1 MPLPPDLSKPIFAM
15 MPDLADRVMNNQCTF
30 CAKAI
35 TAFADELSKK
45 EYSVSGM
52 CQLCQDEIFKPFD
65 EDEEAEE
72 NAPW

>member
-35 TAFADELSKK
+35 TAFADELSAK

-52 CQLCQDEIFKPFD
+52 CQLCQDDIFQPFN
-65 EDEEAEE
+65 EDEEFEE